1 MPRAKWV
8 VAALTVVLL
17 STGISVLQR
26 TEGATPSATTTD
38 DALPSRALGLSDH
51 RRLARQREHSGEHT
65 PGQGARSP
73 RTAPGPLRAVTGP
86 MRPARPVRLRVPS
99 LDIDVPL
106 AGARSGQQGHE
117 GRDSR
122 ESHGEAFWD
131 TAGPPPGS
139 AGTAV
144 VTGSGLDLAGLQR
157 GRTVEISRADGRT
170 AVFTV
175 VRISPGEAPGH
186 EGRAGRAQLRL
197 IGGETAVLARLTGQR
212 RGR

>member
-1 MPRAKWV
+1 MRRAKWV

-51 RRLARQREHSGEHT
+51 RRLARQREHYGEHT

-73 RTAPGPLRAVTGP
+73 RTAPGPLRPVAGP
-86 MRPARPVRLRVPS
+86 LRPARPVRLRVPS
-99 LDIDVPL
+99 IGIDVPL
-106 AGARSGQQGHE
+106 AAGREGHE
-117 GRDSR
+117 GRAGRDDAS
-122 ESHGEAFWD
+122 WD
-131 TAGPPPGS
+131 TAGPAPGS
-139 AGTAV
+139 GGTAV
-144 VTGSGLDLAGLQR
+144 ITGPGLDLVGLQR

-175 VRISPGEAPGH
+175 IRISPGEATGH
-186 EGRAGRAQLRL
+186 EDRAGRAQLRL

>member
-8 VAALTVVLL
+8 VAALTVVVL

-26 TEGATPSATTTD
+26 TEGATPSATATD

-73 RTAPGPLRAVTGP
+73 RTAPGPLRAVTVP

-106 AGARSGQQGHE
+106 AGARSGHEGHE
-117 GRDSR
+117 GPDSH
-122 ESHGEAFWD
+122 EGHGEAFWD

-157 GRTVEISRADGRT
+157 GRTVEVSRADGRT

-175 VRISPGEAPGH
+175 IRTSPGEAPGR
-186 EGRAGRAQLRL
+186 ESRAGRAQLRL